1 MLNPKHVL
9 ESKNTSQN
17 PKQVPESKTHP
28 RIWILE
34 SVFEFWEMFW
44 ILGSFLD
51 SGKCFWILESVFEFW
66 EVFWILG
73 SFFGILGSV
82 LDSGKCFWILESV
95 FEFWEVFLNSGKCF
109 WILGSVFG
117 FWEVFRNLG
126 SVLSFRATV
135 QCDCISE
142 NYLENSELNRCT
154 VKRIWNPDFTF
165 GYWSSCFCPMLSS
178 GHFA

>member
-1 MLNPKHVL
+1 MLRWLIRTKHFPDSKTLPRIQNTSQNPKHFP
-9 ESKNTSQN
+9 ESKTTSQN
-17 PKQVPESKTHP
+17 PKQVPGSKTHP

-34 SVFEFWEMFW
+34 SVFEFWE
-44 ILGSFLD
+44 
-51 SGKCFWILESVFEFW
+51 
-66 EVFWILG
+66 VFWILG
-73 SFFGILGSV
+73 S
-82 LDSGKCFWILESV
+82 V
-95 FEFWEVFLNSGKCF
+95 FEFWDVF
-109 WILGSVFG
+109 WTLGSVFG

-126 SVLSFRATV
+126 SVLALQATV